1 LLKTPLVVVA
11 RCGRE
16 FHPVCELE
24 NGPFTDDF
32 PGYKLNKPAF
42 MVGMFQFAM
51 LNNQIKHDD
60 FQFANSTQKPVAFAT
75 AKNQGPF
82 FGPHSF

>member
-1 LLKTPLVVVA
+1 MVA